1 MLEQK
6 VENILQQVFIDYPEL
21 FLIELNV
28 DSQQRIKITI
38 DGDQGVRVADCV
50 AISRAVEQQLDREAC
65 DFSLEV
71 SSAGAFSPLV
81 QIRQYPK
88 NIGRTLELTT
98 LDDKNIEGVLEKVE
112 PDAIVIS
119 WKERVAKEKGKG
131 KTTVQK
137 TETIPFD
144 HIKKSNVKIIF

>member
-50 AISRAVEQQLDREAC
+50 AISRTVEQHLDREAY

-81 QIRQYPK
+81 QLRQYPK

>member
-6 VENILQQVFIDYPEL
+6 VESILTQVFIDYPEL

-28 DSQQRIKITI
+28 DSQQSIKITI

-50 AISRAVEQQLDREAC
+50 AISRAVEQQLDREAY

-81 QIRQYPK
+81 LIRQYPK
-88 NIGRTLELTT
+88 NIGRVLELTT
-98 LDDKNIEGVLEKVE
+98 QMDEKKEGVLEKVL
-112 PDAIVIS
+112 PDAIEIS

-137 TETIPFD
+137 TEIIPFD

>member
-50 AISRAVEQQLDREAC
+50 AISRAVEQQLDREAY

-88 NIGRTLELTT
+88 NIGRTLELTP

>member
-50 AISRAVEQQLDREAC
+50 AISRAVEQHLDREAY

-131 KTTVQK
+131 KVTVQK

>member
-50 AISRAVEQQLDREAC
+50 AISRAVEQQLDREAY

>member
-50 AISRAVEQQLDREAC
+50 AISRAVEQQLDREAY

-81 QIRQYPK
+81 QLRQYPK